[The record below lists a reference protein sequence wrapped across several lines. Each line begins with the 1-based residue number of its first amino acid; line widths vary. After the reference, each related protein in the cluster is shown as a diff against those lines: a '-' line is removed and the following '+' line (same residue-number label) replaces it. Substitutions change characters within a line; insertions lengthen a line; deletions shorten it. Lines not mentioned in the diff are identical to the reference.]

1 MLGMVGF
8 SLTLCLY
15 CIAAIVNIGL
25 TDAIGE
31 FIALFIA
38 IGFTTAWVVSYAV
51 ANNHV

>member
-1 MLGMVGF
+1 MLSMIGF

-15 CIAAIVNIGL
+15 CTAGIVNRGL

-38 IGFTTAWVVSYAV
+38 IGFTTAWVVSYKV
-51 ANNHV
+51 ANDHV